1 MIDEIL
7 ARIGNEGL
15 ASPAKFIVEFTKVP
29 ASMQTIAGVVSLQD
43 GMRFYAETAEIPG
56 VQMTAQDVRYYDMSS
71 KFVYGKLVDDLN
83 ITFRLDA
90 KYGAKRFLDA
100 WVDSIYNRTNG
111 NVAYKSD
118 YAGTVQISQIATNG
132 DVFYSVEFEDA
143 FPLQIQP
150 IQLGWDQK
158 GAYQRVATVFSYR
171 KWSVKAREAVFKSA
185 RARNTTPAL
194 NNILSQVGSQPFD
207 VGNLNIPN
215 VGSVNSVLNGRD
227 FSEIA
232 NGELNRVV
240 SRVTPSVMGSILSG
254 FN

>member
-7 ARIGNEGL
+7 ARVGNEGL
-15 ASPAKFIVEFTKVP
+15 ASPARFIVEFTKVP
-29 ASMQTIAGVVSLQD
+29 AGMQAIAGVVSLQD
-43 GMRFYAETAEIPG
+43 GMRFYAESAEIPG
-56 VQMTAQDVRYYDMSS
+56 VQIAAQDVRYYDMTS
-71 KFVYGKLVDDLN
+71 KFAYGKLVDDLN
-83 ITFRLDA
+83 ITFRLDS

-100 WVDSIYNRTNG
+100 WVDSIYNKSNG

-118 YAGTVQISQIATNG
+118 YVGTVQISQIAANG
-132 DVFYSVEFEDA
+132 DVFYSVEFEDV

-158 GAYQRVATVFSYR
+158 GAYQRVTTVFSYR
-171 KWSVKAREAVFKSA
+171 KWSVKAREAVFRRESV
-185 RARNTTPAL
+185 RNTTPQLSNVL
-194 NNILSQVGSQPFD
+194 NQIGSQPFD

-227 FSEIA
+227 FTEIA

-254 FN
+254 FI